1 MQYTAHDLKEKLL
14 KALDKDNN
22 VVDMA
27 GVLEV
32 ISTLETFPITRECL
46 EQTRIGRFINELR
59 KKTTDEQLAKRAK
72 KLVRS
77 WQKLINPQAESVT
90 VNGDKDNGEKIA
102 PRNSG
107 FSSVQGSRSG
117 TPVVS
122 PALSQNSLSPA
133 LRKISPQSSVRS
145 SLSKQGLVGNVQST
159 PSLQG
164 GRPTTPKL
172 QYNRVQ
178 NKPGTPSLPQIQPG
192 KSKPSTPTLPPHV
205 LPRSKPSTPNLQQYS
220 DKGLSPQLRT
230 ESPKYHSTPK
240 TVNSPSKYVPT
251 IPACRASPVAS
262 PVASDR
268 SKTPSDTLSDSR
280 PQTPVAGC
288 QVDDLTNRLSSS
300 QDNCS
305 NQSVSASSDSKFK
318 LKTNHSKESR
328 ISPPCKT
335 PKTDQ
340 SLNAK
345 TNVANKKRTRDDVNN
360 SAIPNKRSHVAND
373 KASHK
378 NVLNGAV
385 STSNEQSEKSSQDPL
400 WLIEARAASNSNNSD
415 SRLSFSDSR
424 QSFSSKRS
432 VSLAVKTE
440 TPKSSDKMGKTPKVK
455 TTAQLIAELQAKSGS
470 VNVGSTVIK
479 QIETNQIQK
488 ESDVPESVLPPGA
501 RPKRRKKAE
510 LPSDP
515 VTPVRG
521 RDTLSQTK
529 SELVHKFLQSS
540 VTPSSAEDE
549 SPFKFDISKTESPF
563 TQSKE
568 DSSIEVDVTDSS
580 GGDITFRPSEV
591 KTEEPGDS
599 EEIVE
604 SKEDKPKMLSLE
616 EIYNQLPPINYDEVT
631 LEQDDS
637 YELPDSKEISEED
650 VERLHGNEWLS
661 VNGCQDDDK
670 RWYDWTQTLSRN
682 THNNE
687 TLHLL
692 PYVVID

>member
-59 KKTTDEQLAKRAK
+59 KKTSDEQLAKRAK

-90 VNGDKDNGEKIA
+90 VNGEKDNGERIA

-107 FSSVQGSRSG
+107 FSSVQSSRSG

-122 PALSQNSLSPA
+122 PALSLNSLSPA
-133 LRKISPQSSVRS
+133 LSKISPQSSVRS
-145 SLSKQGLVGNVQST
+145 SLSKQGYVPST
-159 PSLQG
+159 PTLQG
-164 GRPTTPKL
+164 GKPTTPKL

-178 NKPGTPSLPQIQPG
+178 NKPGTPSLPQI
-192 KSKPSTPTLPPHV
+192 KSVK
-205 LPRSKPSTPNLQQYS
+205 SKPSTPNLPPYVLPRSKPATPNLQQYS
-220 DKGLSPQLRT
+220 NKSLSPKQQAD
-230 ESPKYHSTPK
+230 SPRYHSTPK

-251 IPACRASPVAS
+251 IPACHASPVAS
-262 PVASDR
+262 PATSDR
-268 SKTPSDTLSDSR
+268 PKTPSDSFNDSR
-280 PQTPVAGC
+280 PQTPVAGF
-288 QVDDLTNRLSSS
+288 QVEDLAKRLSS
-300 QDNCS
+300 QDNS
-305 NQSVSASSDSKFK
+305 SSRSGQSVSASSDSRFK

-373 KASHK
+373 KVSHK

-385 STSNEQSEKSSQDPL
+385 STSNEQTDKKSHDPL
-400 WLIEARAASNSNNSD
+400 WLIEACAASNSNNSD
-415 SRLSFSDSR
+415 SRLSFSDSK

-501 RPKRRKKAE
+501 RPKRRKKTD

-540 VTPSSAEDE
+540 VTPSSAEDL
-549 SPFKFDISKTESPF
+549 SPFRFEISKSESPF

-580 GGDITFRPSEV
+580 GGDTMFRPSEV

-604 SKEDKPKMLSLE
+604 SIEDKPKTLSLE

-631 LEQDDS
+631 IEQDDS
-637 YELPDSKEISEED
+637 YELPEPKDISEED
-650 VERLHGNEWLS
+650 VDKLHNSEWLS
-661 VNGCQDDDK
+661 VNGCQDDNEH
-670 RWYDWTQTLSRN
+670 WYDWTQTLSRN